1 MTNTDKGRLTLIAVA
16 FASAG
21 ALALALVSQHVF
33 GLLPCDLCYLQRVPH
48 ALIFVFG
55 ALGAISAVP
64 PREKRIVLM
73 HCGLLFILSAGF
85 AGYHVGVEELWWA
98 GPVSCSGGGGAL
110 TMDGL
115 AAALTQSA
123 RPSCEEAAVRVLGIS
138 MAGYNFIASVGLTAF
153 CFWAMRQRTWWG
165 QL

>member
-1 MTNTDKGRLTLIAVA
+1 MINADKGQFALIAVA
-16 FASAG
+16 LASAG
-21 ALALALVSQHVF
+21 ALGLALLSQHAF

-48 ALIFVFG
+48 ALNFVVG
-55 ALGAISAVP
+55 ALGAMSAVP

-73 HCGLLFILSAGF
+73 HCGLLLVLSAGF

-98 GPVSCSGGGGAL
+98 GPVSCGGSGGAL
-110 TMDGL
+110 SMEGL

-123 RPSCEEAAVRVLGIS
+123 RPSCEEAAFRLFGIS
-138 MAGYNFIASVGLTAF
+138 MAGYNFIASVVLTGF

-165 QL
+165 KQ